1 MKRNV
6 AASECI
12 DRGKRERPLSAL
24 TFFLTIYRR
33 NKARLLT
40 DMKAISIFQGRFE
53 EYFPSGIQPYLI

>member
-1 MKRNV
+1 MRRND
-6 AASECI
+6 AASDGI
-12 DRGKRERPLSAL
+12 YRGKRERPLSPM

-40 DMKAISIFQGRFE
+40 DMNAISIFQGRFE